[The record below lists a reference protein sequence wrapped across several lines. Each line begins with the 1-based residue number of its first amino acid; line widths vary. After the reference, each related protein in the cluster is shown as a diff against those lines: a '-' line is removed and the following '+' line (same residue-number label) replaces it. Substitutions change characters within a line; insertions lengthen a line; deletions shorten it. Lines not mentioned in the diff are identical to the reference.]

1 MRKMIRNQ
9 RKTKQ
14 WQFLSRKERG
24 LSKYDAPL
32 SVQFTFGYEA
42 FKKNKKNPYDEMT
55 MQYREWLR
63 GWNSAYVNNLKKVK
77 YYETRRRGKKIYG
90 KQK

>member
-9 RKTKQ
+9 RKTNQ
-14 WQFLSRKERG
+14 TQFLTRKERG

-63 GWNSAYVNNLKKVK
+63 GWNSAYIINLKKVRN
-77 YYETRRRGKKIYG
+77 YEFRKRGTRVYER
-90 KQK
+90 